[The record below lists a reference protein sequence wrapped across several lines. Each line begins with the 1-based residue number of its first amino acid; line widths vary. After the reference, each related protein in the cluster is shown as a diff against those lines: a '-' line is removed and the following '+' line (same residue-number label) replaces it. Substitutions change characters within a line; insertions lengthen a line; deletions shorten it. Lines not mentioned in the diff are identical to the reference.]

1 MKFINV
7 DCKVFLEN
15 LDRYLEVSQISV
27 FVISEM
33 VMGWSIEM
41 SYYWYRWW
49 LKYMKID
56 EIV

>member
-27 FVISEM
+27 FVIQEM

-41 SYYWYRWW
+41 RYYWYRWW